1 MVRHDELGDLQFALE
16 RMRQKLNETTITK
29 NYLNT
34 VLNSLSDAVLVT
46 SPNGIVKSCN
56 EATQRLLG
64 YSEAD
69 LVGKPLVSFIDEAHR
84 ECVRPEHS
92 APEARETVL
101 RTASGQTI
109 PVSMASSA
117 ITTEDPQFQG
127 NIYVARNITERKRAE
142 RRIRYLARY
151 DTLTKMPNRMQFQH
165 LLQQAIARARRN
177 QRSLALLYLD
187 LDRFKEVNDTFGH
200 AAGDRTLE
208 ILSERLTR
216 NLSKDTVI
224 GRLAGD
230 EFAMFIDDLP
240 VDIDNRAAIGA
251 LARTLLDEISRTF
264 YVNQQE
270 VYLTASVGIAICP
283 YDAENVIDL
292 IRNADAAMYHS
303 KQNGGNS
310 CAFYVPE
317 MNAAAVERLMLKSK
331 LRRALERDELV
342 ILYQSK
348 VDLRSGRVVGAEA
361 LLRWRLPGH
370 GDISPSHF
378 IPLAE
383 ETSLILDI
391 GEWVLN
397 RVCADYREWQKMR
410 ARARPHRH
418 QPVAAPTEAGELHRP
433 LPQRVPQARGL
444 AHLLR
449 AGSHRNHVDDRP
461 EAHHRLLNELYAM
474 GLNLAIDDFG
484 TGYSSLSALQQFP
497 IGTLKIDQSF
507 VRDVAVDSNDAAI
520 VRTIIDM
527 GKSLDLEVIAEGV
540 EASEQ
545 LEFLR
550 KHGCYYAQGRLFGDA
565 MEAGKLLAILAGQ
578 VGGAAYHARPVRAHG
593 AAADP
598 PLVVARPPM
607 LSARDLTL
615 RRGPEPLFEQVNFT
629 VFRGNKVGITGANG
643 AGKSSLFAAIRGEL
657 AADRGDIERPP
668 DLKIAHVEQEIAAS
682 ERAAIEFVLDGD
694 AELRAVLA
702 AIAAAERRD
711 AAVGARRSSMRRSR
725 PSTAIAPRRAPPR
738 SCMDSDSR
746 PRITSGQVAE
756 FSGGWRV
763 RLAMA
768 RALCSRAD
776 LLLLDEPTN
785 HLDLDAIVWLE
796 EWLTAFPGTLL
807 MISHDREFLDAI
819 IDRVL
824 HIENRAHPRL
834 LRQLLAV
841 RAKARRGTGAA
852 ARAAGAADAA
862 HRRDHHL
869 RESLSRQRHQVA
881 PGAEPLEDA
890 ASAWSASCRRTSTAR
905 SSSSSRR
912 R

>member
-1 MVRHDELGDLQFALE
+1 
-16 RMRQKLNETTITK
+16 
-29 NYLNT
+29 
-34 VLNSLSDAVLVT
+34 
-46 SPNGIVKSCN
+46 
-56 EATQRLLG
+56 
-64 YSEAD
+64 
-69 LVGKPLVSFIDEAHR
+69 
-84 ECVRPEHS
+84 
-92 APEARETVL
+92 
-101 RTASGQTI
+101 
-109 PVSMASSA
+109 
-117 ITTEDPQFQG
+117 
-127 NIYVARNITERKRAE
+127 
-142 RRIRYLARY
+142 
-151 DTLTKMPNRMQFQH
+151 
-165 LLQQAIARARRN
+165 
-177 QRSLALLYLD
+177 

-216 NLSKDTVI
+216 NLTKDTVI

-240 VDIDNRAAIGA
+240 VDVDNRAAIGA

-270 VYLTASVGIAICP
+270 VYLTASVGVAICP

-397 RVCADYREWQKMR
+397 RVCSDYHRWQKIVPEPGR
-410 ARARPHRH
+410 IAINLSLRQLKQASFIARCRSVFRKHD
-418 QPVAAPTEAGELHRP
+418 VSPTCFELEVTETTLMTDPKRTI
-433 LPQRVPQARGL
+433 G
-444 AHLLR
+444 
-449 AGSHRNHVDDRP
+449 
-461 EAHHRLLNELYAM
+461 LLNELYAM

-507 VRDVAVDSNDAAI
+507 VRDVAVDSDDAAI

-565 MEAGKLLAILAGQ
+565 MEADKLLGILAAQ
-578 VGGAAYHARPVRAHG
+578 VSGAPHHANLCVPTVLRPIR
-593 AAADP
+593 
-598 PLVVARPPM
+598 
-607 LSARDLTL
+607 LS
-615 RRGPEPLFEQVNFT
+615 
-629 VFRGNKVGITGANG
+629 
-643 AGKSSLFAAIRGEL
+643 S
-657 AADRGDIERPP
+657 
-668 DLKIAHVEQEIAAS
+668 
-682 ERAAIEFVLDGD
+682 
-694 AELRAVLA
+694 
-702 AIAAAERRD
+702 
-711 AAVGARRSSMRRSR
+711 
-725 PSTAIAPRRAPPR
+725 
-738 SCMDSDSR
+738 
-746 PRITSGQVAE
+746 
-756 FSGGWRV
+756 
-763 RLAMA
+763 
-768 RALCSRAD
+768 
-776 LLLLDEPTN
+776 
-785 HLDLDAIVWLE
+785 
-796 EWLTAFPGTLL
+796 
-807 MISHDREFLDAI
+807 
-819 IDRVL
+819 
-824 HIENRAHPRL
+824 
-834 LRQLLAV
+834 
-841 RAKARRGTGAA
+841 
-852 ARAAGAADAA
+852 
-862 HRRDHHL
+862 
-869 RESLSRQRHQVA
+869 
-881 PGAEPLEDA
+881 
-890 ASAWSASCRRTSTAR
+890 
-905 SSSSSRR
+905 
-912 R
+912 

>member
-1 MVRHDELGDLQFALE
+1 MARSLKTKYLLLALAVGAVLSLLLGGLSYYEHRVDAADVNQLTYATVAQKLEADLETRASSLGEITGTSLAPALGSGNKAAVASIAQRLLDERDIGRVEVLDARGTVLFGGGDPVTQAAGDWFVFQSTIHSNLVSAPVQRVGSLRIWMSRAEMRETLASIRKQLESQQGMQIKRMRGLLAGITLPLLVLGLAGAWYIARQLAGPISALVKSADRIGQGDYTRPLAVVRHDELGDLQFALE

-46 SPNGIVKSCN
+46 SPEGIVKSCN

-69 LVGKPLVSFIDEAHR
+69 LLGKPLVGFVDEVHR
-84 ECVRPEHS
+84 NAFDLTNS

-109 PVSMASSA
+109 PVSMASSS

-165 LLQQAIARARRN
+165 LLQQAIARARRG

-240 VDIDNRAAIGA
+240 MDVDNRASIGT

-270 VYLTASVGIAICP
+270 VYLTASVGVAICP

-397 RVCADYREWQKMR
+397 RVCSDYREWQKSVPEPGR
-410 ARARPHRH
+410 IAINLSLRQLKQSSFIARCRSVFRKHE
-418 QPVAAPTEAGELHRP
+418 VSPTCFELEVTETTLMTDPKRTI
-433 LPQRVPQARGL
+433 G
-444 AHLLR
+444 
-449 AGSHRNHVDDRP
+449 
-461 EAHHRLLNELYAM
+461 LLNELYAM

-507 VRDVAVDSNDAAI
+507 VRDVAVDSDDAAI

-540 EASEQ
+540 EACEQ

-565 MEAGKLLAILAGQ
+565 MEASKMLAILSAQ
-578 VGGAAYHARPVRAHG
+578 ADGAAHHATLCVPTVLRPIR
-593 AAADP
+593 
-598 PLVVARPPM
+598 
-607 LSARDLTL
+607 LS
-615 RRGPEPLFEQVNFT
+615 
-629 VFRGNKVGITGANG
+629 
-643 AGKSSLFAAIRGEL
+643 S
-657 AADRGDIERPP
+657 
-668 DLKIAHVEQEIAAS
+668 
-682 ERAAIEFVLDGD
+682 
-694 AELRAVLA
+694 
-702 AIAAAERRD
+702 
-711 AAVGARRSSMRRSR
+711 
-725 PSTAIAPRRAPPR
+725 
-738 SCMDSDSR
+738 
-746 PRITSGQVAE
+746 
-756 FSGGWRV
+756 
-763 RLAMA
+763 
-768 RALCSRAD
+768 
-776 LLLLDEPTN
+776 
-785 HLDLDAIVWLE
+785 
-796 EWLTAFPGTLL
+796 
-807 MISHDREFLDAI
+807 
-819 IDRVL
+819 
-824 HIENRAHPRL
+824 
-834 LRQLLAV
+834 
-841 RAKARRGTGAA
+841 
-852 ARAAGAADAA
+852 
-862 HRRDHHL
+862 
-869 RESLSRQRHQVA
+869 
-881 PGAEPLEDA
+881 
-890 ASAWSASCRRTSTAR
+890 
-905 SSSSSRR
+905 
-912 R
+912 

>member
-1 MVRHDELGDLQFALE
+1 MARSLKTKYLLLALAVGAVLSLLLGGLSYYEHRVDAADVNQLTYATVAQKLEADLETRASSLSEITATSLAPALSSGNKTAVASIAQRLLDERDIGRVEVLDARGTVLFRGGDPAAQAAGDWFVFQSTIHSNLVSAPVQRVGSLRIWMSRAEMRETLTSLGAQLENQQGMQIKRMRGLLAGITLPLLVLGLAGAWFIARQLSGPISALVKSADRIGQGDYTRPLAVVRHDELGDLQFALE

-46 SPNGIVKSCN
+46 SPEGIVKSCN

-64 YSEAD
+64 YQEAD
-69 LVGKPLVSFIDEAHR
+69 LLGKPLVSFIDEAHKNGFDLTN
-84 ECVRPEHS
+84 S

-109 PVSMASSA
+109 PVSMASSE
-117 ITTEDPQFQG
+117 ITTADPQFQG

-165 LLQQAIARARRN
+165 LLQQAIARARRS

-230 EFAMFIDDLP
+230 EFAMFVDDLP
-240 VDIDNRAAIGA
+240 MDVDNRASIGT

-270 VYLTASVGIAICP
+270 VYLTASVGVAICP

-348 VDLRSGRVVGAEA
+348 VDLRNGRVVGAEA

-397 RVCADYREWQKMR
+397 RVCSDYREWQKSVPEPGRIAINLSLRQLKQASFIARCR
-410 ARARPHRH
+410 AVFRKHE
-418 QPVAAPTEAGELHRP
+418 VSPTCFELEVTETTLMTDPKRTI
-433 LPQRVPQARGL
+433 G
-444 AHLLR
+444 
-449 AGSHRNHVDDRP
+449 
-461 EAHHRLLNELYAM
+461 LLNELYAM

-507 VRDVAVDSNDAAI
+507 VRDAAVDSDDAAI

-550 KHGCYYAQGRLFGDA
+550 RHGCYYAQGRLFGDA
-565 MEAGKLLAILAGQ
+565 MEAGKMLAILSAQ
-578 VGGAAYHARPVRAHG
+578 VGGAPHHATLCVPTVLRPIR
-593 AAADP
+593 
-598 PLVVARPPM
+598 
-607 LSARDLTL
+607 LS
-615 RRGPEPLFEQVNFT
+615 
-629 VFRGNKVGITGANG
+629 
-643 AGKSSLFAAIRGEL
+643 S
-657 AADRGDIERPP
+657 
-668 DLKIAHVEQEIAAS
+668 
-682 ERAAIEFVLDGD
+682 
-694 AELRAVLA
+694 
-702 AIAAAERRD
+702 
-711 AAVGARRSSMRRSR
+711 
-725 PSTAIAPRRAPPR
+725 
-738 SCMDSDSR
+738 
-746 PRITSGQVAE
+746 
-756 FSGGWRV
+756 
-763 RLAMA
+763 
-768 RALCSRAD
+768 
-776 LLLLDEPTN
+776 
-785 HLDLDAIVWLE
+785 
-796 EWLTAFPGTLL
+796 
-807 MISHDREFLDAI
+807 
-819 IDRVL
+819 
-824 HIENRAHPRL
+824 
-834 LRQLLAV
+834 
-841 RAKARRGTGAA
+841 
-852 ARAAGAADAA
+852 
-862 HRRDHHL
+862 
-869 RESLSRQRHQVA
+869 
-881 PGAEPLEDA
+881 
-890 ASAWSASCRRTSTAR
+890 
-905 SSSSSRR
+905 
-912 R
+912 

>member
-1 MVRHDELGDLQFALE
+1 MARSLKTSYLLLALGVSAVLALILGGLAYYEHRVNTADANQLTYATVEQKLESDLEARARSLGNITSSSLAPALKEGNNAAVAAIAARLLDERDIERVEIWGPRENILYSGDNPEARPTTAGPFVLRTDVQRLGALEIWMSRAAMQETLSSIHTQLLNKQGVQTKRVRGVLAGITLPLVILGLLGAWFIARQLSSPIAALVKSADRIGDGDYTRPLEVARRRDELGDLQFALE
-16 RMRQKLNETTITK
+16 RMRQNLNETTITK

-34 VLNSLSDAVLVT
+34 VLNSLSDAVFVT
-46 SPNGIVKSCN
+46 SPDGLVKSCN
-56 EATQRLLG
+56 EAAQLLLG
-64 YSEAD
+64 YASDE
-69 LVGKPLVSFIDEAHR
+69 LVGKPLVSFIDEVHR
-84 ECVRPEHS
+84 NAFDVAQP
-92 APEARETVL
+92 AQEARETVL

-117 ITTEDPQFQG
+117 IDSEDPQFQG

-216 NLSKDTVI
+216 NLSKDAVI

-240 VDIDNRAAIGA
+240 VDTDNRAALGT

-270 VYLTASVGIAICP
+270 VYLTASAGIAICP

-310 CAFYVPE
+310 CAFYVPS

-397 RVCADYREWQKMR
+397 RVCSDYRQWQKVV
-410 ARARPHRH
+410 PHPGRIAINLSLRQLKQASFISRCRSVFRKH
-418 QPVAAPTEAGELHRP
+418 GVSPTCFELEVTETTLMTDPKRTI
-433 LPQRVPQARGL
+433 G
-444 AHLLR
+444 
-449 AGSHRNHVDDRP
+449 
-461 EAHHRLLNELYAM
+461 LLNELYAM
-474 GLNLAIDDFG
+474 GLSLAIDDFG

-507 VRDVAVDSNDAAI
+507 VRDVAVDTNDAAI

-527 GKSLDLEVIAEGV
+527 GRSLDLEVIAEGV
-540 EASEQ
+540 EEAEQ

-550 KHGCYYAQGRLFGDA
+550 THGCYYAQGRLFGDA
-565 MEAGKLLAILAGQ
+565 MEANKLLGILSGQ
-578 VGGAAYHARPVRAHG
+578 EGGPPHHG
-593 AAADP
+593 NLCAP
-598 PLVVARPPM
+598 TVLRPM
-607 LSARDLTL
+607 LL
-615 RRGPEPLFEQVNFT
+615 
-629 VFRGNKVGITGANG
+629 
-643 AGKSSLFAAIRGEL
+643 SS
-657 AADRGDIERPP
+657 
-668 DLKIAHVEQEIAAS
+668 
-682 ERAAIEFVLDGD
+682 
-694 AELRAVLA
+694 
-702 AIAAAERRD
+702 
-711 AAVGARRSSMRRSR
+711 
-725 PSTAIAPRRAPPR
+725 
-738 SCMDSDSR
+738 
-746 PRITSGQVAE
+746 
-756 FSGGWRV
+756 
-763 RLAMA
+763 
-768 RALCSRAD
+768 
-776 LLLLDEPTN
+776 
-785 HLDLDAIVWLE
+785 
-796 EWLTAFPGTLL
+796 
-807 MISHDREFLDAI
+807 
-819 IDRVL
+819 
-824 HIENRAHPRL
+824 
-834 LRQLLAV
+834 
-841 RAKARRGTGAA
+841 
-852 ARAAGAADAA
+852 
-862 HRRDHHL
+862 
-869 RESLSRQRHQVA
+869 
-881 PGAEPLEDA
+881 
-890 ASAWSASCRRTSTAR
+890 
-905 SSSSSRR
+905 
-912 R
+912 

>member
-1 MVRHDELGDLQFALE
+1 MARSLKTNYLLLALGVSAVLALILSGLAYYDHRVTTADANQLTYTTVESKLEADLEARANSLSSAALSSLGPALKAGDSAAIAAIAARLLNESDVERVEVWGPRNNVLYSANNPDTRLTPTGPFAVRSAIERDGSLEIWMSRATMQDTLSSIHAQLLSKQGQQVKRIRGVLAGIALPLVILGLFGAWFIARQLSAPISALVKSADRISDGDYTRPLEVQRRDELGDLQFALE
-16 RMRQKLNETTITK
+16 RMRQNLNETTITK

-46 SPNGIVKSCN
+46 SPDGTVKSCN
-56 EATQRLLG
+56 EAAQLLLG
-64 YSEAD
+64 YSED
-69 LVGKPLVSFIDEAHR
+69 ELVGKPLAGFIDEVHR
-84 ECVRPEHS
+84 DAFESSHS

-101 RTASGQTI
+101 RTARGQTI

-117 ITTEDPQFQG
+117 IDSEDPQFQG

-177 QRSLALLYLD
+177 QKSLALLYLD

-216 NLSKDTVI
+216 NLSKDAVI

-240 VDIDNRAAIGA
+240 VDTDNRAALSS

-270 VYLTASVGIAICP
+270 VYLTASAGIAICP

-310 CAFYVPE
+310 CAFYVPS

-331 LRRALERDELV
+331 LRRALERNELV

-383 ETSLILDI
+383 ETSLILEI

-397 RVCADYREWQKMR
+397 RVCADYHEWQKVVAEPGR
-410 ARARPHRH
+410 IAINLSLRQLKQASFIARCRGVFRKHG
-418 QPVAAPTEAGELHRP
+418 VSPTCFELEVTETTLMTDPKRTI
-433 LPQRVPQARGL
+433 G
-444 AHLLR
+444 
-449 AGSHRNHVDDRP
+449 
-461 EAHHRLLNELYAM
+461 LLNELYAM
-474 GLNLAIDDFG
+474 GLSLAIDDFG

-507 VRDVAVDSNDAAI
+507 VRDVAVDTNDAAI

-527 GKSLDLEVIAEGV
+527 GKSLDLEVVAEGV
-540 EASEQ
+540 EEALQ

-550 KHGCYYAQGRLFGDA
+550 DHGCYYAQGRLFGDA
-565 MEAGKLLAILAGQ
+565 MEASKFLGILAGQ
-578 VGGAAYHARPVRAHG
+578 EGGAAHHGDLCTPPARPIR
-593 AAADP
+593 
-598 PLVVARPPM
+598 
-607 LSARDLTL
+607 LS
-615 RRGPEPLFEQVNFT
+615 
-629 VFRGNKVGITGANG
+629 
-643 AGKSSLFAAIRGEL
+643 S
-657 AADRGDIERPP
+657 
-668 DLKIAHVEQEIAAS
+668 
-682 ERAAIEFVLDGD
+682 
-694 AELRAVLA
+694 
-702 AIAAAERRD
+702 
-711 AAVGARRSSMRRSR
+711 
-725 PSTAIAPRRAPPR
+725 
-738 SCMDSDSR
+738 
-746 PRITSGQVAE
+746 
-756 FSGGWRV
+756 
-763 RLAMA
+763 
-768 RALCSRAD
+768 
-776 LLLLDEPTN
+776 
-785 HLDLDAIVWLE
+785 
-796 EWLTAFPGTLL
+796 
-807 MISHDREFLDAI
+807 
-819 IDRVL
+819 
-824 HIENRAHPRL
+824 
-834 LRQLLAV
+834 
-841 RAKARRGTGAA
+841 
-852 ARAAGAADAA
+852 
-862 HRRDHHL
+862 
-869 RESLSRQRHQVA
+869 
-881 PGAEPLEDA
+881 
-890 ASAWSASCRRTSTAR
+890 
-905 SSSSSRR
+905 
-912 R
+912 

>member
-1 MVRHDELGDLQFALE
+1 MARSLKTKYLLLALAVGAVLSLVLGGLAFYEHRVDAADVNQLTYATVAQKLEADLETRASSLSEITGTSLASALTTGNKTALASIAQRLLDERDIERVEVLDAHGAVLFVGGDPTLLQTGDWFVFQSTIHSNLVSAPVQRVGSLQIWMSRAEMQETLASIRKQLESQQGMQIKRMRGLVAGITLPLLLLGLLGAWFIARQLAGPISALVKSADRIGEGDYTRPLAVVRHDELGDLQFALE

-46 SPNGIVKSCN
+46 TPDGVVKSCN

-64 YSEAD
+64 YQESELLD
-69 LVGKPLVSFIDEAHR
+69 KPLVSFIDDAHR
-84 ECVRPEHS
+84 SAFDLTNS

-165 LLQQAIARARRN
+165 LLQQSIARARRN

-216 NLSKDTVI
+216 SLSKDTVI

-230 EFAMFIDDLP
+230 EFAMFVDDLP
-240 VDIDNRAAIGA
+240 PDVDNRAAIGS

-270 VYLTASVGIAICP
+270 VYLTASVGVAICP

-303 KQNGGNS
+303 KQNGGNTF
-310 CAFYVPE
+310 AFYVPE

-348 VDLRSGRVVGAEA
+348 VDLRDGRVVGAEA

-370 GDISPSHF
+370 GDIPPSQF

-397 RVCADYREWQKMR
+397 RVCSDYREWQKTVPEPGR
-410 ARARPHRH
+410 IAINLSLRQLKQASFISRCRGVFRKHE
-418 QPVAAPTEAGELHRP
+418 VSPTCFELEVTETTLMTDPKRTI
-433 LPQRVPQARGL
+433 G
-444 AHLLR
+444 
-449 AGSHRNHVDDRP
+449 
-461 EAHHRLLNELYAM
+461 LLNELYAM

-527 GKSLDLEVIAEGV
+527 GRSLDLEVIAEGV
-540 EASEQ
+540 EASDQ

-550 KHGCYYAQGRLFGDA
+550 GHGCYFAQGRLFGDA
-565 MEAGKLLAILAGQ
+565 MEAGKMLAILSNQAA
-578 VGGAAYHARPVRAHG
+578 GGAHHATLCVPTALRPMR
-593 AAADP
+593 
-598 PLVVARPPM
+598 
-607 LSARDLTL
+607 LS
-615 RRGPEPLFEQVNFT
+615 
-629 VFRGNKVGITGANG
+629 
-643 AGKSSLFAAIRGEL
+643 S
-657 AADRGDIERPP
+657 
-668 DLKIAHVEQEIAAS
+668 
-682 ERAAIEFVLDGD
+682 
-694 AELRAVLA
+694 
-702 AIAAAERRD
+702 
-711 AAVGARRSSMRRSR
+711 
-725 PSTAIAPRRAPPR
+725 
-738 SCMDSDSR
+738 
-746 PRITSGQVAE
+746 
-756 FSGGWRV
+756 
-763 RLAMA
+763 
-768 RALCSRAD
+768 
-776 LLLLDEPTN
+776 
-785 HLDLDAIVWLE
+785 
-796 EWLTAFPGTLL
+796 
-807 MISHDREFLDAI
+807 
-819 IDRVL
+819 
-824 HIENRAHPRL
+824 
-834 LRQLLAV
+834 
-841 RAKARRGTGAA
+841 
-852 ARAAGAADAA
+852 
-862 HRRDHHL
+862 
-869 RESLSRQRHQVA
+869 
-881 PGAEPLEDA
+881 
-890 ASAWSASCRRTSTAR
+890 
-905 SSSSSRR
+905 
-912 R
+912 

>member
-1 MVRHDELGDLQFALE
+1 MARSLKTKYLLLALAVGAVLSLLLGGLSYYEHRVDAADVNQLTYATVAQKLEADLETRASSLSEITGTSLAPALASGNKVAVASIAERLLDERDIERVEVLDAHGTVLFRSGDPAAQQSGDWFVFQSTIHSNLVSAPVQRVGTLRISMSRAEMRETLASIRKQLESQQGMQIKRMRGLLAGITLPLLLLGLAGAWFIARQLAGPIAALVKSADRIGQGDYTRPLAVVRHDELGDLQFALE

-46 SPNGIVKSCN
+46 SREGVVKSCN

-69 LVGKPLVSFIDEAHR
+69 LVGKPLVSFIDEVHR
-84 ECVRPEHS
+84 SAFDLNS

-117 ITTEDPQFQG
+117 ITTDDPQFQG

-165 LLQQAIARARRN
+165 LLQQAIARARRG

-240 VDIDNRAAIGA
+240 ADIDNRAAIGA

-270 VYLTASVGIAICP
+270 VYLTASVGVAICP

-397 RVCADYREWQKMR
+397 RVCSDYRVWQRSVPEPGRIAINLSLRQLKQASFISR
-410 ARARPHRH
+410 CRGVFRQH
-418 QPVAAPTEAGELHRP
+418 QVSPTCFELEVTETTLMTDPKRTI
-433 LPQRVPQARGL
+433 G
-444 AHLLR
+444 
-449 AGSHRNHVDDRP
+449 
-461 EAHHRLLNELYAM
+461 LLNELYAM

-507 VRDVAVDSNDAAI
+507 VRDVAVDSDDAAI

-527 GKSLDLEVIAEGV
+527 GKSLNLEVIAEGV

-565 MEAGKLLAILAGQ
+565 MEAGKMLAILSGQ
-578 VGGAAYHARPVRAHG
+578 VGGSAYHADLCVPTVLRPIR
-593 AAADP
+593 
-598 PLVVARPPM
+598 
-607 LSARDLTL
+607 LS
-615 RRGPEPLFEQVNFT
+615 
-629 VFRGNKVGITGANG
+629 
-643 AGKSSLFAAIRGEL
+643 S
-657 AADRGDIERPP
+657 
-668 DLKIAHVEQEIAAS
+668 
-682 ERAAIEFVLDGD
+682 
-694 AELRAVLA
+694 
-702 AIAAAERRD
+702 
-711 AAVGARRSSMRRSR
+711 
-725 PSTAIAPRRAPPR
+725 
-738 SCMDSDSR
+738 
-746 PRITSGQVAE
+746 
-756 FSGGWRV
+756 
-763 RLAMA
+763 
-768 RALCSRAD
+768 
-776 LLLLDEPTN
+776 
-785 HLDLDAIVWLE
+785 
-796 EWLTAFPGTLL
+796 
-807 MISHDREFLDAI
+807 
-819 IDRVL
+819 
-824 HIENRAHPRL
+824 
-834 LRQLLAV
+834 
-841 RAKARRGTGAA
+841 
-852 ARAAGAADAA
+852 
-862 HRRDHHL
+862 
-869 RESLSRQRHQVA
+869 
-881 PGAEPLEDA
+881 
-890 ASAWSASCRRTSTAR
+890 
-905 SSSSSRR
+905 
-912 R
+912 

>member
-1 MVRHDELGDLQFALE
+1 MARSLKTKYLLLALGVGAVLSLLLGGLAYYEHRVDAADVNQLTYATVAQKLEADLETRASSLGEITGSSLAPALSSGNKAAVASIAERLLDERDIERVEVLDAHGGILFSGGDPAAQATGDWFVFQSTIHSNLVSAPVQRVGSLRIWMSRAEMQETLASIRKQLESQQGMQIKRMRGLLASITLPLLALGLAGAWFIARQLAGPISALVKSADRIGQGDYTRPLAVVRHDELGDLQFALE

-34 VLNSLSDAVLVT
+34 VLNSLSDAVFVT
-46 SPNGIVKSCN
+46 SPEGTVKSCN
-56 EATQRLLG
+56 EAAQRLLG
-64 YSEAD
+64 YQEAD
-69 LVGKPLVSFIDEAHR
+69 LLDKPLVSFIDEVHLNAFDLTN
-84 ECVRPEHS
+84 S

-109 PVSMASSA
+109 PVSMASSS

-240 VDIDNRAAIGA
+240 VDVDNRASIGG

-270 VYLTASVGIAICP
+270 VYLTASVGVAICP

-348 VDLRSGRVVGAEA
+348 VDLRDGRVVGAEA

-397 RVCADYREWQKMR
+397 RVCSDYREWQKIVPEPGR
-410 ARARPHRH
+410 IAINLSLRQLKQASFIARCRSVFRKHG
-418 QPVAAPTEAGELHRP
+418 VSPTCFELEVTETTLMTDPKRTI
-433 LPQRVPQARGL
+433 G
-444 AHLLR
+444 
-449 AGSHRNHVDDRP
+449 
-461 EAHHRLLNELYAM
+461 LLNELYAM

-507 VRDVAVDSNDAAI
+507 VRDVAVDSDDAAI

-540 EASEQ
+540 EACDQ

-565 MEAGKLLAILAGQ
+565 MEATKLLGILAGQ
-578 VGGAAYHARPVRAHG
+578 TRGAAHHA
-593 AAADP
+593 
-598 PLVVARPPM
+598 
-607 LSARDLTL
+607 
-615 RRGPEPLFEQVNFT
+615 
-629 VFRGNKVGITGANG
+629 
-643 AGKSSLFAAIRGEL
+643 
-657 AADRGDIERPP
+657 
-668 DLKIAHVEQEIAAS
+668 
-682 ERAAIEFVLDGD
+682 
-694 AELRAVLA
+694 
-702 AIAAAERRD
+702 
-711 AAVGARRSSMRRSR
+711 
-725 PSTAIAPRRAPPR
+725 
-738 SCMDSDSR
+738 
-746 PRITSGQVAE
+746 
-756 FSGGWRV
+756 
-763 RLAMA
+763 
-768 RALCSRAD
+768 ALC
-776 LLLLDEPTN
+776 T
-785 HLDLDAIVWLE
+785 
-796 EWLTAFPGTLL
+796 T
-807 MISHDREFLDAI
+807 
-819 IDRVL
+819 VL
-824 HIENRAHPRL
+824 RPIRL
-834 LRQLLAV
+834 
-841 RAKARRGTGAA
+841 
-852 ARAAGAADAA
+852 
-862 HRRDHHL
+862 
-869 RESLSRQRHQVA
+869 
-881 PGAEPLEDA
+881 
-890 ASAWSASCRRTSTAR
+890 
-905 SSSSSRR
+905 SS
-912 R
+912 

>member
-1 MVRHDELGDLQFALE
+1 LGLAGAWFIARQLSGPIIALVKSADRIGQGDYTRPLAVVRQDELGDLQFALE

-46 SPNGIVKSCN
+46 SPDGIVKSCN

-64 YSEAD
+64 YQEAD
-69 LVGKPLVSFIDEAHR
+69 LLGKPLVSFIDEVHR
-84 ECVRPEHS
+84 NAFDLTNS

-109 PVSMASSA
+109 PVSMASST

-165 LLQQAIARARRN
+165 LLQQAIARARRS

-208 ILSERLTR
+208 LLSERLTR

-240 VDIDNRAAIGA
+240 MDVDNRASIGA

-270 VYLTASVGIAICP
+270 VYLTASVGVAICP

-348 VDLRSGRVVGAEA
+348 VDLRDGRVVGAEA

-391 GEWVLN
+391 GEWVLD
-397 RVCADYREWQKMR
+397 RVCSDYREWQKTVPEPGR
-410 ARARPHRH
+410 IAINLSLRQLKQSSFIARCRGVFRKHN
-418 QPVAAPTEAGELHRP
+418 VSPTCFELEVTETTLMTDPKRTI
-433 LPQRVPQARGL
+433 G
-444 AHLLR
+444 
-449 AGSHRNHVDDRP
+449 
-461 EAHHRLLNELYAM
+461 LLNELYAM

-507 VRDVAVDSNDAAI
+507 VRDVAVDSDDAAI

-540 EASEQ
+540 EASDQ

-565 MEAGKLLAILAGQ
+565 MEASKLLGILAAQ
-578 VGGAAYHARPVRAHG
+578 AGGAAHHAKLCVPTVLRPIR
-593 AAADP
+593 
-598 PLVVARPPM
+598 
-607 LSARDLTL
+607 LS
-615 RRGPEPLFEQVNFT
+615 
-629 VFRGNKVGITGANG
+629 
-643 AGKSSLFAAIRGEL
+643 S
-657 AADRGDIERPP
+657 
-668 DLKIAHVEQEIAAS
+668 
-682 ERAAIEFVLDGD
+682 
-694 AELRAVLA
+694 
-702 AIAAAERRD
+702 
-711 AAVGARRSSMRRSR
+711 
-725 PSTAIAPRRAPPR
+725 
-738 SCMDSDSR
+738 
-746 PRITSGQVAE
+746 
-756 FSGGWRV
+756 
-763 RLAMA
+763 
-768 RALCSRAD
+768 
-776 LLLLDEPTN
+776 
-785 HLDLDAIVWLE
+785 
-796 EWLTAFPGTLL
+796 
-807 MISHDREFLDAI
+807 
-819 IDRVL
+819 
-824 HIENRAHPRL
+824 
-834 LRQLLAV
+834 
-841 RAKARRGTGAA
+841 
-852 ARAAGAADAA
+852 
-862 HRRDHHL
+862 
-869 RESLSRQRHQVA
+869 
-881 PGAEPLEDA
+881 
-890 ASAWSASCRRTSTAR
+890 
-905 SSSSSRR
+905 
-912 R
+912 